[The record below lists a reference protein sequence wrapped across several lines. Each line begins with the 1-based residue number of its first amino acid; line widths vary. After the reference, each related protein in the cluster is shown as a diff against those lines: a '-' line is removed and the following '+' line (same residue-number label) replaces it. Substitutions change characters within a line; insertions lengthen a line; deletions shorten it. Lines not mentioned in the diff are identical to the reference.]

1 MRKKCPYS
9 ELFWLVFS
17 RIRTDYGEIRSISP
31 YSVQMR
37 ENKDQNNSEYGH
49 FKRSIGSGDINLLH
63 CEIFKNSF
71 FTENH
76 LATASGVLKRIFVFR
91 VSQSFYT
98 LLLPILRTL

>member
-1 MRKKCPYS
+1 
-9 ELFWLVFS
+9 
-17 RIRTDYGEIRSISP
+17 
-31 YSVQMR
+31 MR

-98 LLLPILRTL
+98 LLLPIVRTL